1 MDIVP
6 VMPGQLPETAGL
18 ESVVMTAV
26 VFPFAA
32 APDGWR
38 VAIKCPDDGMIL
50 VMPIVGWATPVDG
63 MRRTDHQLA
72 VEPVI
77 LFDNVDEPLITTLA
91 DTLHDWTDGE
101 TLHQIIAPGFEVREV
116 PDGWSVRE
124 YGD

>member
-1 MDIVP
+1 
-6 VMPGQLPETAGL
+6 MPEQLPETAGL

-26 VFPFAA
+26 AFPFAA

-38 VAIKCPDDGMIL
+38 VAIKCPDDGVIL

-101 TLHQIIAPGFEVREV
+101 TLPQIIAPGFEVREV